1 MHFEFTSD
9 QAMLSEA
16 ASRLSVETLA
26 PILARE
32 PADTPLSK
40 PVMLEIY
47 EHLAEFGIT
56 AARLP
61 EEFGGSG
68 LSMLDYGLVME
79 QLPAA
84 IALSLLSHDGS
95 TVRFNAGADASV
107 REAYL
112 ADFCAGKKI
121 VCTANSEPNAGSDSN
136 TISTRLEIEGGRA
149 FITGKKMWIT
159 NASICDCM
167 IVSCSAGKDE
177 HGRPIPQRVL
187 VDLAQSEVGLS
198 ETALAGLKQGH
209 LCEVTFDRTEVPLS
223 HIIGTPGDAG
233 KYMTVVW
240 NANRPLIGLMTLSIA
255 RKAYEI
261 ALDHVLQRQ
270 QFGAPLAAKQLVQ
283 QELSDMEADLISA
296 RLTCLMALATLDTGA
311 RSNGLSAMSKRLGTE
326 AAVRV
331 INRAMHLC
339 GGMGITEELGLAQ
352 LWADA
357 RVFQVP
363 DGTQGI
369 LALIHGRDITGMAA
383 WR

>member
-1 MHFEFTSD
+1 MIFELNSD
-9 QAMLSEA
+9 QNMLSEA
-16 ASRLSVETLA
+16 ARRLSEETLR

-32 PADTPLSK
+32 PADRPLSK
-40 PVMLEIY
+40 DAMLEIY
-47 EHLAEFGIT
+47 SHLAAFGIT

-79 QLPAA
+79 QLPPV

-95 TVRFNAGADASV
+95 TVRFNAGADATV
-107 REAYL
+107 RAQYL
-112 ADFCAGKKI
+112 ADFREGKKI
-121 VCTANSEPNAGSDSN
+121 VCTANSEPNAGSESN
-136 TISTRLEIEGGRA
+136 NIATKLEIAGDRA
-149 FITGKKMWIT
+149 FITGTKMWIT

-167 IVSCSAGKDE
+167 IVSCSAGTDDR
-177 HGRPIPQRVL
+177 GRPIPQRVL
-187 VDLAQSEVGLS
+187 VDLSQSTVGLR

-223 HIIGTPGDAG
+223 HLIGAPGDAG
-233 KYMTVVW
+233 KYMTIVW
-240 NANRPLIGLMTLSIA
+240 NANRPLIGLMTLHIA
-255 RKAYEI
+255 RQAFKI
-261 ALDHVLQRQ
+261 ALNHVTDRK
-270 QFGAPLAAKQLVQ
+270 QFGGALASKQLVQ
-283 QELSDMEADLISA
+283 QDLSDIEAAITSA

-311 RSNGLSAMSKRLGTE
+311 RSNGISAMAKRLATE
-326 AAVRV
+326 NAVKA
-331 INRAMHLC
+331 IHTAMQLC

-357 RVFQVP
+357 RIFQVP

-369 LALIHGRDITGMAA
+369 LALIHGREITGTAA